1 MYSILQNSLL
11 NMSRLSKRLLLL
23 IVDFITL
30 SLSFW
35 MALIIRQDSF
45 FTFGMG
51 YELTGATSRELY
63 ISLTLAVII
72 IISALIISRLY
83 RSITRYITIET
94 YAKITTASLI
104 GTVLWGLV
112 VYNVL
117 QYPLPRSAGI
127 IFFFLST
134 LFLFLTRY
142 SARSFLMTQQL
153 SKKQKILIYGT
164 SVESIAI
171 ADFLKADNNIRPLGF
186 ISNNDDLKKT
196 IISGLPVFNLKQLN
210 KIVPKKK
217 ISEILITSADQ
228 KKSML
233 VRIFNE
239 LNNFSKLIRKVP
251 NIHELTNGTIRL
263 SQIEKIKIEDLL
275 GREPVQTDPYL
286 LKACIENKNILIT
299 GAGGSIGSEM
309 ARNII
314 KLNPKKVIF
323 VEQSEYLLYEID
335 REITEF
341 IDKSK
346 ISSKIK
352 SYLGSVT
359 DRDFVEAIFQKDKIH
374 TIYHAA
380 ANKHVPLVEHNPLA
394 AIRTNIIGTNI
405 VATTALKHHVENFVL
420 ISSDKAVRPT
430 NIMGAT
436 KRFAELILQ
445 ALQDEEDLKSHKLV
459 TKFCMVRFGNVLD
472 TSGSVVPLFKK
483 QIDNGGPITVTHP
496 EVIRYFMTIR
506 EAVEL
511 VIQAGSL
518 SKGGEVFLLDMG
530 EPMNIMDL
538 AKEMI
543 KLSGKEIKDKD
554 NPAGDIEIVITG
566 LRDGEKLY
574 EELLIGD
581 NVNKTIHPCI
591 MSANEEKL
599 DNSKITNIL
608 SKLDTLDS
616 TTTISA
622 IKEIL
627 FEHVSGYQP
636 SPTNNIVKL
645 IKD

>member
-1 MYSILQNSLL
+1 
-11 NMSRLSKRLLLL
+11 
-23 IVDFITL
+23 
-30 SLSFW
+30 
-35 MALIIRQDSF
+35 
-45 FTFGMG
+45 
-51 YELTGATSRELY
+51 
-63 ISLTLAVII
+63 
-72 IISALIISRLY
+72 
-83 RSITRYITIET
+83 
-94 YAKITTASLI
+94 
-104 GTVLWGLV
+104 
-112 VYNVL
+112 
-117 QYPLPRSAGI
+117 
-127 IFFFLST
+127 
-134 LFLFLTRY
+134 
-142 SARSFLMTQQL
+142 
-153 SKKQKILIYGT
+153 
-164 SVESIAI
+164 
-171 ADFLKADNNIRPLGF
+171 
-186 ISNNDDLKKT
+186 
-196 IISGLPVFNLKQLN
+196 
-210 KIVPKKK
+210 
-217 ISEILITSADQ
+217 
-228 KKSML
+228 
-233 VRIFNE
+233 
-239 LNNFSKLIRKVP
+239 
-251 NIHELTNGTIRL
+251 
-263 SQIEKIKIEDLL
+263 
-275 GREPVQTDPYL
+275 
-286 LKACIENKNILIT
+286 
-299 GAGGSIGSEM
+299 
-309 ARNII
+309 
-314 KLNPKKVIF
+314 
-323 VEQSEYLLYEID
+323 
-335 REITEF
+335 
-341 IDKSK
+341 
-346 ISSKIK
+346 
-352 SYLGSVT
+352 
-359 DRDFVEAIFQKDKIH
+359 
-374 TIYHAA
+374 
-380 ANKHVPLVEHNPLA
+380 
-394 AIRTNIIGTNI
+394 
-405 VATTALKHHVENFVL
+405 
-420 ISSDKAVRPT
+420 
-430 NIMGAT
+430 MGAT

-599 DNSKITNIL
+599 ENSKITNIL
-608 SKLDTLDS
+608 SKLDTLNS